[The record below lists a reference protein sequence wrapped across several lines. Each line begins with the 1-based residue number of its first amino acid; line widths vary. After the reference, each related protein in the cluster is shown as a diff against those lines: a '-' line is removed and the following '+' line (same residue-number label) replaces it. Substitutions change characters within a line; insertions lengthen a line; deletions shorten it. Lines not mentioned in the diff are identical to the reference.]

1 MGPACPGYCEGQKSS
16 LRRVMMEWPNIVG
29 QGMKVVIAG
38 VGLGLASAF
47 TLIGAGSANWQKDTY
62 ELTGQKGKCR

>member
-1 MGPACPGYCEGQKSS
+1 
-16 LRRVMMEWPNIVG
+16 MMEWPNIVG